1 MTGAP
6 YPWLAPAWQAL
17 KERVDTGRLAHGLLF
32 TGPQGVGKLEMAHR
46 FAQGLLCSNP
56 DAEGAPCGQCH
67 GCHMVRAASHP
78 DLTELT
84 IPEGKT
90 RILVDQIR
98 GLAGFM
104 GLSRSH
110 GRYRLA
116 IIHPA
121 DAMNDASANSLLKTL
136 EEPPGEGVLILVT
149 AHPARLPATI
159 RSRCQQ
165 IKLPMP
171 ANAQARE
178 WLAGSVPEAS
188 VDTLLALGQ
197 GSPLRARSL
206 AEGKAVEEWQAQRR
220 ALLELL
226 TGRLALGS
234 LVEQL
239 KEVSM
244 IEWVTRQQIL
254 VGDVIRWHMTGGD
267 GSRLSGIAPR
277 EDLQALAKALD
288 LQALFQLQQQLLI
301 WRQGLDSNV
310 NSVMFLEDMLITW
323 RDLARS

>member
-6 YPWLAPAWQAL
+6 YPWLAPAWRAL
-17 KERVDTGRLAHGLLF
+17 REQVEAGRLAHGLLF
-32 TGPQGVGKLEMAHR
+32 TGPQGVGKLEMAR
-46 FAQGLLCSNP
+46 RLAQGLLCTTP
-56 DAEGAPCGQCH
+56 DSAGAPCGQCH

-90 RILVDQIR
+90 QILVDQIR

-121 DAMNDASANSLLKTL
+121 DAMNEASANSLLKTL
-136 EEPPGEGVLILVT
+136 EEPPGEGILMLVT

-159 RSRCQQ
+159 LSRCQQ

-171 ANAQARE
+171 DVALARE

-206 AEGKAVEEWQAQRR
+206 AEGGAVEEWQAQRR
-220 ALLELL
+220 ALLDLL
-226 TGRLALGS
+226 AGRLALGS
-234 LVEQL
+234 LVDRL
-239 KEVSM
+239 KDVS
-244 IEWVTRQQIL
+244 ISEWVTRQQIL
-254 VGDVIRWHMTGGD
+254 ISDVIRWHMTGEAGAQT
-267 GSRLSGIAPR
+267 SGIAPR

-288 LQALFQLQQQLLI
+288 LQASFQLQQQLLI

-310 NSVMFLEDMLITW
+310 NTVMFLEDMLITW

>member
-6 YPWLAPAWQAL
+6 YPWLAPAWQVL
-17 KERVDTGRLAHGLLF
+17 KEQVDAGRLAHGLLF
-32 TGPQGVGKLEMAHR
+32 TGPQGVGKLEMARR
-46 FAQGLLCSNP
+46 FAQSLLCSHP

-67 GCHMVRAASHP
+67 GCHMVRAGSHP

-98 GLAGFM
+98 DLAGFM

-110 GRYRLA
+110 GRHRLA

-165 IKLPMP
+165 IRLPMP
-171 ANAQARE
+171 DAARARE
-178 WLAGSVPEAS
+178 WLAESVPGES
-188 VDTLLALGQ
+188 LDMLLALGQ

-206 AEGKAVEEWQAQRR
+206 AEGGALEEWQAQRR
-220 ALLELL
+220 ALLDLL
-226 TGRLALGS
+226 GRRASLGS
-234 LVEQL
+234 LVDRL
-239 KEVSM
+239 KDGSM
-244 IEWVTRQQIL
+244 IEWVTRLQIL
-254 VGDVIRWHMTGGD
+254 VDDVIRWHMTGAD
-267 GSRLSGIAPR
+267 APRVSGIAPR

-288 LQALFQLQQQLLI
+288 LQASFQLQQQLLV

-310 NSVMFLEDMLITW
+310 NTVMFLEDMLITW